1 MDRKL
6 KVGIIGMGRMGITH
20 FSIINSHP
28 DVEITSISDSSKML
42 LSLFSK
48 YLPQVQV
55 FQDYREQ
62 LEKSP
67 LDAILICT
75 PPTLHYDICKLAFE
89 KRLHVFCEKPFTS
102 NPAQANE
109 LAKLFEGS
117 GLVNQVGYVNRFNNV
132 FRKARQLV
140 KNGVVGPIIRFRS
153 EMFSAT
159 VVKPSEGKG
168 WRGSRE
174 SGGGVTY
181 EMASHAIDLI
191 NYIYGAPTGI
201 IGSVMDQV
209 FSNSVEDIVS
219 STFTYGGGGAT
230 GMLYV
235 NWCDTSYRKPAN
247 KLEFVGANGKVMAD
261 QYTLRIFLN
270 QAAPKEN
277 LAKGWNNIHITDV
290 AEPVPFYVRGNEFTC
305 QLYAFADQAL
315 GKTSANPGCTFRE
328 GAAVQ
333 DQIAKIFADAEK
345 NKEENR

>member
-1 MDRKL
+1 MDKKL

-28 DVEITSISDSSKML
+28 DVEITSVSDTSKIL
-42 LSLFSK
+42 LGFFSK
-48 YLPQVQV
+48 YLPTVQV

-67 LDAILICT
+67 LDAIIVCT
-75 PPTLHYDICKLAFE
+75 PPTLHYDICKRAFD
-89 KRLHVFCEKPFTS
+89 KHLHVFCEKPFTS
-102 NPAQANE
+102 NPAQADE
-109 LAKLFEGS
+109 LAKLFTGS

-132 FRKARQLV
+132 FRRTRQLV
-140 KNGVVGPIIRFRS
+140 ANGTLGPIIRFRS

-159 VVKPSEGKG
+159 IIKPSEGKG
-168 WRGSRE
+168 WRGGRE

-191 NYIYGAPTGI
+191 NYIYGAPTDI
-201 IGSVMDQV
+201 IGSVTNQV
-209 FSNSVEDIVS
+209 FSKSVEDIVS
-219 STFTYGGGGAT
+219 STFTYDRGAT

-235 NWCDTSYRKPAN
+235 NWCDTSYRKPSN
-247 KLEFVGANGKVMAD
+247 KLEFIGANGKIMAD

-270 QAAPKEN
+270 QAVPGEK
-277 LAKGWNNIHITDV
+277 LAKGWNNIHITEL

-315 GKTSANPGCTFRE
+315 GKTADNIACTFKE
-328 GAAVQ
+328 GAAIQ

-345 NKEENR
+345 NKGANR